1 MGQRGHQKEAIKR
14 DRHKAMNDTHLIRRA
29 AIAQQSV
36 DLGLDAHLQADPIW
50 DGEGRY
56 LWGGDGVVVSTCM
69 H

>member
-1 MGQRGHQKEAIKR
+1 
-14 DRHKAMNDTHLIRRA
+14 MNDTHLIRRA
-29 AIAQQSV
+29 AIAKQPV